1 MLIRNIHLLEQ
12 LLLLHLHNL
21 ILRLLLKLSLLLH
34 NFWRVFIMLVL
45 WRIIVNFLI
54 LVKYISTQRYGRL
67 AWNEVLFLLRGC
79 FCLHIILCVWIF
91 TDYSTTHKIIF
102 SFLLFFVKYIPTWGL
117 SKLISMLLNFIEA
130 WSKLRLCFRM
140 KVIDHQVIGWLF
152 FFDFLQWWYCYLIV
166 DGNIE
171 IFAKGGR
178 FCIRNWKHQFF
189 APYFIE
195 IWFGVN
201 RRKVIISTITLI
213 ITLLHYLFACLV
225 KPRIR

>member
-1 MLIRNIHLLEQ
+1 MVCKLPTLTHLMLIRKIHLLEQ

-34 NFWRVFIMLVL
+34 NFWRVFIKLVL

-54 LVKYISTQRYGRL
+54 LVKDISTQSYGRL
-67 AWNEVLFLLRGC
+67 ARNEVLFLLRGC

-130 WSKLRLCFRM
+130 WSKLRLGFRM
-140 KVIDHQVIGWLF
+140 EIIYHQVTARLF
-152 FFDFLQWWYCYLIV
+152 FFNFLQWWNC
-166 DGNIE
+166 
-171 IFAKGGR
+171 
-178 FCIRNWKHQFF
+178 
-189 APYFIE
+189 
-195 IWFGVN
+195 
-201 RRKVIISTITLI
+201 
-213 ITLLHYLFACLV
+213 
-225 KPRIR
+225 